1 MAELTKP
8 RLSKSKSTRND
19 NDDKGETLY
28 RDPEPVHPSDD
39 FFNRPALAFNTASVP
54 LKENDLGLLVRATTP
69 VVDEDLV
76 KDLKEQEKD
85 AHAHATRDLEDED
98 MGETIEENAN
108 QTSFSPSGSAVAKS
122 TSSFGSDKA
131 DQDKVTSTTGISP
144 KNPLLD
150 LMNPT
155 PTTRTSTHSIF
166 EQSVKP
172 PTFNAPFN
180 THGNNIFTSNITVQ
194 EESGNEKQGEEEQD
208 KEQEREQEQGAA
220 STEGKS
226 ASPTALF
233 PELQQDRGLVL
244 TTDEQ
249 ESDQH
254 VPHEN
259 EDRPVIYPSLSEMS
273 HSRSTQKASQHPF
286 EPSTPTAV
294 PTLPESTNVKRW
306 DLEEDE
312 EQSDAEIDLEF
323 VNTPAKQ
330 SQDLRDSRNSL
341 SPVVPFRSAAGSRVS
356 PFAAFLDLQHPGD
369 GMASS
374 GRTDKQA
381 TTYQTEDESDHDVK
395 DYIGAAALAGGALLA
410 RSFLNGKNSG
420 DEKEST
426 GELDLA
432 ALMREPFSKFMGSQF
447 KADDSEKSSTSDDG
461 VSFEGGVGGIG
472 STLKSVLDTSLQHQ
486 EDVFNDKTSEASIP
500 RFSPAEK
507 GKHVVRDG
515 KEALAAQRESMDDLP
530 PINSLSD
537 KAFGSVNKTTV
548 LEMLSPTPVSPPAVT
563 MNGPRSGIYP
573 AAPPEPWAPG
583 SLRNTLSQR
592 RPPIANVKTDTADAK
607 DAFNHDP
614 NLAFTTLPRKKPA
627 APQAKPA
634 GGVRSLLSDYPDEV
648 AVPAATA
655 VPTVTLPADPSKAP
669 VLRGRY
675 ELPSINKI
683 DQWKSKNSL
692 APNAFRR
699 LVVNVFALFVSRSVM
714 KARIY
719 KLLMKMLSAF
729 ISPSIIFWT
738 EWAFIIVLLFNVA
751 EVLYSYTRR
760 SNHFE
765 SLPLTPSQRALLGLE
780 PVASKVPGAVPVFK
794 KSTVAPQNLTER
806 PIMSTYMSP
815 LQGSLASSRTAFQKP
830 TVSSVASEYRDAA
843 TILNKSMSRAFNT
856 VSVQDKAG
864 VERLMRN
871 VEAREELKAEWKGV
885 DSDSN
890 KRAFGLHSAYGTP
903 QAGLQGGIDMAHTG
917 AHMTDHSARPD
928 LLATLNSR
936 GPVSRYQPALRTTLS
951 KDHTSKTDLQK
962 DGLHVYGHIKVLKSL
977 KLSEEQ
983 LDRWVF
989 NLRNWLWSKIV
1000 MHICNEMAEVDAEM
1014 AKQGLSYLDC
1024 KSATMFYTS
1033 GPLPQNATANGN
1045 AASAAATAAAAP
1057 AAAPMTNSLG
1067 WGAASIANPRL
1078 PSAFAPATTQP
1089 QQPQMPTSLQDLD
1102 ARYGDVPFVRRRM
1115 ILELYLAIP
1124 GFANRKFVVERLQAM
1139 GPLLRNFIW
1148 DSAGV
1153 NWDSGRKAW
1162 TPDLPTDSQLI
1173 MHLFTV
1179 YMDLSMPAQPSQ
1191 SYDRFLFSYKHYVPM
1206 EAKPDATTSLQIKQ
1220 TAKFPPNYNL
1230 VVDGGMWEV
1239 VPKRLNVWYTLVLF
1253 IYMVMKEH
1261 GGYIGQ
1267 LNIGTRAMGLG
1278 DVVEGYDV

>member
-8 RLSKSKSTRND
+8 RPSKSTPTRND
-19 NDDKGETLY
+19 NDDKEETLY
-28 RDPEPVHPSDD
+28 REPEPVHSSDD
-39 FFNRPALAFNTASVP
+39 FFNRPALAFNPASLP
-54 LKENDLGLLVRATTP
+54 LKENEFGLLVKATTP
-69 VVDEDLV
+69 DVDEDLV
-76 KDLKEQEKD
+76 EDLEQQEED
-85 AHAHATRDLEDED
+85 ARAQATGGLEDED
-98 MGETIEENAN
+98 MVESIEVNAS
-108 QTSFSPSGSAVAKS
+108 QTRVTPSSSAFTKPTL
-122 TSSFGSDKA
+122 TSSADEA
-131 DQDKVTSTTGISP
+131 DQDKNTSTTRTTTKKS
-144 KNPLLD
+144 LLD

-172 PTFNAPFN
+172 PTFNSSFS
-180 THGNNIFTSNITVQ
+180 TSGSNIVASSIA
-194 EESGNEKQGEEEQD
+194 EQGEKDNEELELEHD
-208 KEQEREQEQGAA
+208 QETA
-220 STEGKS
+220 STEGKV

-233 PELQQDRGLVL
+233 PEAQPDRGLVL
-244 TTDEQ
+244 TTNEQ
-249 ESDQH
+249 RGDRH
-254 VPHEN
+254 VPD
-259 EDRPVIYPSLSEMS
+259 EDEDTPVIYLSLSEI
-273 HSRSTQKASQHPF
+273 SRSRSASRASQQPF
-286 EPSTPTAV
+286 ELSTPAAV
-294 PTLPESTNVKRW
+294 PTLPETTNVKRW
-306 DLEEDE
+306 DLEDE
-312 EQSDAEIDLEF
+312 EQSDVEIDLEF

-341 SPVVPFRSAAGSRVS
+341 SPVPARNVAASRVS
-356 PFAAFLDLQHPGD
+356 PFAAFLDPQQSGD
-369 GMASS
+369 ELTRSD
-374 GRTDKQA
+374 RKNKQA
-381 TTYQTEDESDHDVK
+381 TTCQSDDESDHDVK
-395 DYIGAAALAGGALLA
+395 DYVGAAALAGGALLA
-410 RSFLNGKNSG
+410 RNFLHNKDSG
-420 DEKEST
+420 DEKENT
-426 GELDLA
+426 GEVDLA
-432 ALMREPFSKFMGSQF
+432 ALLREPLSKFLGSQS
-447 KADDSEKSSTSDDG
+447 KADASERNSTSDDG

-472 STLKSVLDTSLQHQ
+472 GILKSFLDTSSQHQ
-486 EDVFNDKTSEASIP
+486 DNDSDDKASEASVP
-500 RFSPAEK
+500 RLLAAEK
-507 GKHVVRDG
+507 GKQVVRDG
-515 KEALAAQRESMDDLP
+515 QAAPVAQRRSMNDLP
-530 PINSLSD
+530 PINSLSE
-537 KAFGSVNKTTV
+537 KALGSVGKAPV
-548 LEMLSPTPVSPPAVT
+548 LEMLSPTPVSPPAAT
-563 MNGPRSGIYP
+563 MDGPRSGIYP
-573 AAPPEPWAPG
+573 IAPPEPWAAG

-592 RPPIANVKTDTADAK
+592 RSPIANVKTDTADAK
-607 DAFNHDP
+607 DTYNHDP

-627 APQAKPA
+627 AAQPKPA
-634 GGVRSLLSDYPDEV
+634 EGVRSLLSDYPDEV
-648 AVPAATA
+648 AKPAAA
-655 VPTVTLPADPSKAP
+655 AAPTVTLPADPSKAP

-683 DQWKSKNSL
+683 DQWKSKNAL

-699 LVVNVFALFVSRSVM
+699 LFINVFALFVSNSVM

-719 KLLMKMLSAF
+719 KLFVKIISAF
-729 ISPSIIFWT
+729 VRPSIIYWT
-738 EWAFIIVLLFNVA
+738 EWAVIIVLLFNIA
-751 EVLYSYTRR
+751 EVVYSYTRR

-765 SLPLTPSQRALLGLE
+765 NLPLTPSQRTLLGLE

-794 KSTVAPQNLTER
+794 KATIAPQNLTER
-806 PIMSTYMSP
+806 PIMSTYMSS
-815 LQGSLASSRTAFQKP
+815 LQGPLASSRTAFQKP

-856 VSVQDKAG
+856 VSIQDKAG

-885 DSDSN
+885 DSDPN
-890 KRAFGLHSAYGTP
+890 KRAFGLHSAYGIP
-903 QAGLQGGIDMAHTG
+903 QAGIQSGIDMAHSG
-917 AHMTDHSARPD
+917 AHMSDHSARPD
-928 LLATLNSR
+928 LLASLNSR

-962 DGLHVYGHIKVLKSL
+962 DGLHVYGHTKVLKSL

-1033 GPLPQNATANGN
+1033 GPLPQNATSNGN
-1045 AASAAATAAAAP
+1045 AASAAGAAAAAP
-1057 AAAPMTNSLG
+1057 AAAPMNNSLG

-1078 PSAFAPATTQP
+1078 PSAFAPASMQP

-1139 GPLLRNFIW
+1139 GPLLRHFIW

-1153 NWDSGRKAW
+1153 SWDGGRKAW

-1220 TAKFPPNYNL
+1220 TAKYPPNYNL

>member
-8 RLSKSKSTRND
+8 RPSQSNPID
-19 NDDKGETLY
+19 NDENENERFY
-28 RDPEPVHPSDD
+28 RQPESVPPSDE
-39 FFNRPALAFNTASVP
+39 FFNRPALAFNPASMD
-54 LKENDLGLLVRATTP
+54 LKENELGLLVRATTP
-69 VVDEDLV
+69 EAD
-76 KDLKEQEKD
+76 KDLARDLEEQEHD
-85 AHAHATRDLEDED
+85 ARERALINASRVTEDED
-98 MGETIEENAN
+98 MGEAIEKDVN
-108 QTSFSPSGSAVAKS
+108 QIHFAPS
-122 TSSFGSDKA
+122 TSSSTQPISRSGSNQA
-131 DQDKVTSTTGISP
+131 DQDTNAPTAHSTSKKTI
-144 KNPLLD
+144 LD

-155 PTTRTSTHSIF
+155 STTRTSSHSIF

-172 PTFNAPFN
+172 PTFNSAFN
-180 THGNNIFTSNITVQ
+180 TSGNNAFTSSIT
-194 EESGNEKQGEEEQD
+194 GQGE
-208 KEQEREQEQGAA
+208 KENETEDEEQEQEV
-220 STEGKS
+220 TS
-226 ASPTALF
+226 APKEAISPTTLF
-233 PELQQDRGLVL
+233 PESQPDRGLVL
-244 TTDEQ
+244 TTKEQ
-249 ESDQH
+249 QDDQQ
-254 VPHEN
+254 VPN
-259 EDRPVIYPSLSEMS
+259 EEEDVPVIYPSLSEVFP
-273 HSRSTQKASQHPF
+273 SRSTSRAPCQPF
-286 EPSTPTAV
+286 EPSTAAAV
-294 PTLPESTNVKRW
+294 PTLPESTNVRRW

-312 EQSDAEIDLEF
+312 EQSDGEIDLEF
-323 VNTPAKQ
+323 VNPRAKKLQ
-330 SQDLRDSRNSL
+330 ESQDLQDSRNSL
-341 SPVVPFRSAAGSRVS
+341 SPVVPPWNIAESRVS
-356 PFAAFLDLQHPGD
+356 PFAAFLDTHHLGD
-369 GMASS
+369 KLTRS
-374 GRTDKQA
+374 GRKEKQGA
-381 TTYQTEDESDHDVK
+381 ASQSDEESDNDMK
-395 DYIGAAALAGGALLA
+395 DYVGAAALAGGALLA
-410 RSFLNGKNSG
+410 RKFLHNKDSG

-426 GELDLA
+426 GDVDLA
-432 ALMREPFSKFMGSQF
+432 SLLREPLSKFLSSHA
-447 KADDSEKSSTSDDG
+447 KPADSERTSTSDDG
-461 VSFEGGVGGIG
+461 VTFEGGVGGAV
-472 STLKSVLDTSLQHQ
+472 KSFLNTSLQH
-486 EDVFNDKTSEASIP
+486 EDDVSDDKVSETFTP
-500 RFSPAEK
+500 RFSAAEK
-507 GKHVVRDG
+507 GKQVVREG
-515 KEALAAQRESMDDLP
+515 QAAPTAALRESMDDLP
-530 PINSLSD
+530 PINSLADS
-537 KAFGSVNKTTV
+537 ALGSVGKAPV
-548 LEMLSPTPVSPPAVT
+548 LEMMSPTPVSPPAAT
-563 MNGPRSGIYP
+563 MGGPRSGIYP

-583 SLRNTLSQR
+583 SLSNTLSQR
-592 RPPIANVKTDTADAK
+592 RSPITNVKTDAANAK

-614 NLAFTTLPRKKPA
+614 NLAFASLPRKKPSA
-627 APQAKPA
+627 AQPKPA
-634 GGVRSLLSDYPDEV
+634 EGVRSLLSDYPDE
-648 AVPAATA
+648 AAKPTAAA
-655 VPTVTLPADPSKAP
+655 VPTVTLPADPSQAP

-683 DQWKSKNSL
+683 DQWKSKNTL

-699 LVVNVFALFVSRSVM
+699 LVINVVALFVSNRVM
-714 KARIY
+714 KGRVY
-719 KLLMKMLSAF
+719 KVLVKMLSSF
-729 ISPSIIFWT
+729 INPSIIYWT
-738 EWAFIIVLLFNVA
+738 EWAVIIILLFNIA
-751 EVLYSYTRR
+751 EVIYSYTRR
-760 SNHFE
+760 ANHFE
-765 SLPLTPSQRALLGLE
+765 NLPLTPSQRSLLGLE

-794 KSTVAPQNLTER
+794 KSAVAPQNLTER

-830 TVSSVASEYRDAA
+830 AVSSVASEYRDAA

-885 DSDSN
+885 DSDPS
-890 KRAFGLHSAYGTP
+890 KRTFGLHSAYGTP
-903 QAGLQGGIDMAHTG
+903 QVGLQGGVDMTHSG

-928 LLATLNSR
+928 LLASLNSR

-962 DGLHVYGHIKVLKSL
+962 DGLHVYGHSKVLKSL

-1033 GPLPQNATANGN
+1033 GPLPQNATASGN
-1045 AASAAATAAAAP
+1045 AASAAGAAAAAP
-1057 AAAPMTNSLG
+1057 VAAPMANSLG

-1078 PSAFAPATTQP
+1078 PSAFAPAASQP
-1089 QQPQMPTSLQDLD
+1089 QQPQMPASLQDLD

-1139 GPLLRNFIW
+1139 GPLLRHFIW
-1148 DSAGV
+1148 DSNGV
-1153 NWDSGRKAW
+1153 TWDGGRKAW
-1162 TPDLPTDSQLI
+1162 TPDLPTDTQLI

-1179 YMDLSMPAQPSQ
+1179 YMDLSMPAQPSL